1 MAILI
6 RNGQMYDGDTP
17 IRPEAGNP
25 EHIAALKKANKAY
38 EEAQHGVRIAIDAG
52 IHYDITF
59 KCVCGEFVKA
69 SGDICSAEYDYI
81 EEAVAHNCA
90 AEDIVATC
98 RQCGEVYRLKA
109 DKDGNLKA
117 FLKPKKRLCGE

>member
-1 MAILI
+1 MFEYSTGVIKLTINTILTMAIII

-38 EEAQHGVRIAIDAG
+38 EEAQHGVRTAIDAD

-59 KCVCGEFVKA
+59 KCVCGEFVYA
-69 SGDICSAEYDYI
+69 SGDICSAEDDYKRRLLFTT
-81 EEAVAHNCA
+81 
-90 AEDIVATC
+90 ATL
-98 RQCGEVYRLKA
+98 RT
-109 DKDGNLKA
+109 
-117 FLKPKKRLCGE
+117 